1 MKYYIVDYY
10 SDGNIFCGKRII
22 EASSLRKAQDI
33 FLNWLA
39 EQEVYNHLWNLHF
52 EMTVVEDIKDKAA
65 KS

>member
-10 SDGNIFCGKRII
+10 SDVNIFRGKRII
-22 EASSLRKAQDI
+22 EASSIREAQDV
-33 FLNWLA
+33 FLNWIA

-52 EMTVVEDIKDKAA
+52 EMTVVEDINDKAA